1 MVVSKVIVK
10 PCNRNRICII
20 SLLIIGLTIIPV
32 YAEPT
37 DTSEEGFW
45 SFFSGLF
52 DWLFPKDNQGFT
64 FKNPVYKVNTSC
76 ELAYW
81 IQDNTLKK
89 GNWVGMEITDETF
102 MKIFRDGWIDAQ
114 VEVWNEEFGDDYG
127 KVDKNQVSEAMKDT
141 GSDPLKSPTQG
152 FQKKLL
158 MLSPHEQELFM
169 QKVEPKMWSLSA
181 DKIVRENSI
190 NPVFKDDVLGILKI
204 GMLSGNGNPYVT
216 YLLETH
222 KYSEDLECGKKY
234 HKYFGDETFKIM
246 EQLWGKDFALQRHQE
261 IQDTLYGSDSKPVA
275 KESQKTDSSFKSPVE
290 SEFISPSPTDLNDD
304 HDHASILVRIFG
316 DKFDFSL
323 PTYQNKSSWIYFEDQ
338 DGNTIHR
345 HANEIPLSQL
355 FDSLDIK
362 LTDDCFVFPDGREFC
377 SNKDYLLKFYINH
390 HQVHSINDYVIE
402 DEDRILISYGNE
414 NTSEIESHLKELDS
428 QTIIG

>member
-1 MVVSKVIVK
+1 M
-10 PCNRNRICII
+10 
-20 SLLIIGLTIIPV
+20 PV
-32 YAEPT
+32 YAET
-37 DTSEEGFW
+37 NDRSEDGFW

-64 FKNPVYKVNTSC
+64 FKNPIYKVNTSC

-81 IQDNTLKK
+81 IQDDNLKK
-89 GNWVGMEITDETF
+89 KSWSEIEFETHMRF
-102 MKIFRDGWIDAQ
+102 IANSWEDAG
-114 VEVWNEEFGDDYG
+114 VDVWNEEFGDDYG
-127 KVDKNQVSEAMKDT
+127 RVDKNQELDGKT
-141 GSDPLKSPTQG
+141 HL
-152 FQKKLL
+152 
-158 MLSPHEQELFM
+158 LSPYEQELYM
-169 QKVEPKMWSLSA
+169 QKIETKTRNVLA
-181 DKIVRENSI
+181 DKIIQENSI
-190 NPVFKDDVLGILKI
+190 DPAFKGNIQGILKTGRI
-204 GMLSGNGNPYVT
+204 GMVSVYGADPFVV

-290 SEFISPSPTDLNDD
+290 NELLSSPTTDLDD
-304 HDHASILVRIFG
+304 VHEHASILVRILG
-316 DKFDFSL
+316 DKFDFSR
-323 PTYQNKSSWIYFEDQ
+323 PAYQIKSNWIYFEGQ

-345 HANEIPLSQL
+345 HADEIPLSHL
-355 FDSLDIK
+355 FDSLGIK

-377 SNKDYLLKFYINH
+377 SNKDYSLKFYINH
-390 HQVHSINDYVIE
+390 HQVRSINDYVIE
-402 DEDRILISYGNE
+402 NGDRILISYGNE